1 MDKLALAFTFLCL
14 RAPTLRVEPRRLR
27 AIGLL
32 TVLFAGLNG
41 CTTRPPESCSRQD
54 IHLNWA
60 NPVALEQ
67 TVRVLS
73 SAEFEGRKTQS
84 QGAAK
89 SRDYLNQQFKHLG
102 LTPWGE
108 RFEIPFEYQTLFTR
122 ETGANMI
129 AIAPAQSPTNEWRII
144 VAHYDHLGISGG
156 KIYHGADDN
165 ASGVAAMLAIAQYWQ
180 A

>member
-1 MDKLALAFTFLCL
+1 MRITSGVSHAYCLAAF
-14 RAPTLRVEPRRLR
+14 ASW
-27 AIGLL
+27 AIC
-32 TVLFAGLNG
+32 LFAALNG

-54 IHLNWA
+54 IQLNWA
-60 NPVALEQ
+60 NAVALEQ

-89 SRDYLNQQFKHLG
+89 SRDYLDQQFKHLG

-122 ETGANMI
+122 AYVFS
-129 AIAPAQSPTNEWRII
+129 AVP
-144 VAHYDHLGISGG
+144 LGLCC
-156 KIYHGADDN
+156 HRA
-165 ASGVAAMLAIAQYWQ
+165 LALRHRLPQTSD
-180 A
+180 